1 VTSDT
6 FAAAADCAAMAD
18 PSLVDRPL
26 PRQPAAWLALL
37 TLPLAGLI
45 LLLAAP
51 EVDVHWEHHP
61 SHFWL
66 VLAAAVTN
74 AVLAVVTGDAARR
87 RGDARLV
94 LVSLAFFA
102 AAGFLALH
110 ALATPRV
117 LLDGPN
123 DGFVLATPVGLLL
136 AAILAALS
144 SARLDGPR
152 AALVVRR
159 ATLWRGV
166 LAGLMVLWAVL
177 SLAEVAPLRDRT
189 PVESGSLTL
198 SVLAAAG
205 VALYGVAAARYLVLW
220 RAQGATLLAL
230 VVAAFVLLAEAMIA
244 VAFARNWHASWWEW
258 HVLMLV
264 AFALIAVGA
273 RREAPHERFSDLY
286 LEGTASGHRDV
297 SVLFADLVGFTSFSE
312 GRDPREVSAM
322 LNTYFQVAIPPVVR
336 GHGGEIDRL
345 IGDAIMAT
353 FNTRG
358 DQPDHAERA
367 ARAALDL
374 QARAAAIAAE
384 HPDWPRFRV
393 GVNSGDAMV
402 GILGTRQERSF
413 TVIGD
418 TVNVAAR
425 IEAVAPPE
433 GVAIGAET
441 LRRLPGARVRPLGA
455 LELRGKREPVDAFVL
470 EGLEG

>member
-1 VTSDT
+1 
-6 FAAAADCAAMAD
+6 
-18 PSLVDRPL
+18 
-26 PRQPAAWLALL
+26 
-37 TLPLAGLI
+37 
-45 LLLAAP
+45 
-51 EVDVHWEHHP
+51 
-61 SHFWL
+61 
-66 VLAAAVTN
+66 
-74 AVLAVVTGDAARR
+74 
-87 RGDARLV
+87 
-94 LVSLAFFA
+94 
-102 AAGFLALH
+102 
-110 ALATPRV
+110 
-117 LLDGPN
+117 
-123 DGFVLATPVGLLL
+123 
-136 AAILAALS
+136 
-144 SARLDGPR
+144 
-152 AALVVRR
+152 
-159 ATLWRGV
+159 
-166 LAGLMVLWAVL
+166 
-177 SLAEVAPLRDRT
+177 
-189 PVESGSLTL
+189 
-198 SVLAAAG
+198 
-205 VALYGVAAARYLVLW
+205 
-220 RAQGATLLAL
+220 
-230 VVAAFVLLAEAMIA
+230 
-244 VAFARNWHASWWEW
+244 
-258 HVLMLV
+258 MLV